1 MKIMIVEDLPKNK
14 CSKCGSEN
22 LKLDGNMSLTNPPRY
37 FSTCEDCGTINLL
50 DSIST
55 EKVSSIDY
63 DDFIDMIRNSL
74 NYKKV
79 GE

>member
-1 MKIMIVEDLPKNK
+1 MKIMIVEDSPKNK

-22 LKLDGNMSLTNPPRY
+22 LKLDGIMSLTNPHRY
-37 FSTCEDCGTINLL
+37 FSTCEDCGTMNLL
-50 DSIST
+50 DSLST
-55 EKVSSIDY
+55 EKVCNIDY

-74 NYKKV
+74 RNKKV